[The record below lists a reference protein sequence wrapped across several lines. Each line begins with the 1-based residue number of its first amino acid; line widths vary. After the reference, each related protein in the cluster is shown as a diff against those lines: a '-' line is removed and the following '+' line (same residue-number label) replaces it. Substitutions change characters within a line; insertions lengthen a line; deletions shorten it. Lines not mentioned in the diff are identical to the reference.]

1 MAPITET
8 SEFWYNVN
16 THQVEVGAQSDWSQ
30 LLGPFGTREE
40 AQAAMDR
47 VRANNETADA
57 WDERDDDWDSRPVDD
72 AS

>member
-1 MAPITET
+1 
-8 SEFWYNVN
+8 
-16 THQVEVGAQSDWSQ
+16 
-30 LLGPFGTREE
+30 
-40 AQAAMDR
+40 MDR

>member
-1 MAPITET
+1 M
-8 SEFWYNVN
+8 SEKSEYWYNVR
-16 THQVEVGAQSDWSQ
+16 TQQVEEGAQSDWSQ

>member
-1 MAPITET
+1 MTET

-47 VRANNETADA
+47 VRANNEAADA
-57 WDERDDDWDSRPVDD
+57 EDARDDDWDSLPVDD